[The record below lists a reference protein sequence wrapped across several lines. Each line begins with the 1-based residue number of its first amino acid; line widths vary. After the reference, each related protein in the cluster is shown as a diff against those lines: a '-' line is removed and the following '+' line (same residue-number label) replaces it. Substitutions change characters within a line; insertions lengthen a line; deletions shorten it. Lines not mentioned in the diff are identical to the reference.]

1 MTDMDRRRSALR
13 GRPEG
18 RRRPARRIDARWWG
32 LAMLIAVLSAGPV
45 RAQDEVANFNTPIL
59 MVETGGHHARVR
71 SLVWQDDRT
80 LLSGGEDKVV
90 KVWDFHEAPRL
101 ARSIRPMIWR
111 GIVGSIYA
119 MAVSPRPDAQ
129 GQSFLA
135 VAGFG
140 TETRGGDITVFRIP
154 GLVRTSAGEVV
165 ARMFPPPDGQ
175 PQATGHQ
182 GVVTCLAFDPT
193 GKILASGSADRTIIL
208 WDVPGFQPRPVV
220 LSGHTG
226 GIRAIA
232 FSPDGS
238 RLASGG
244 ADGSLRTWDVARGVQ
259 VDVRPAAQPVGNPI
273 NSLAY
278 SPDGETIVA
287 GREAPGR
294 LNVYQAA
301 NLAVALPP
309 LPMENTQGPVECL
322 AFHRDAAGRTRLA
335 VSIKSDNKE
344 VPDPIGMMCDVEIRN
359 MPGGG
364 LDIRRQVNGLVYAL
378 AFSPDGRRLAY
389 AGGTSQAIQLA
400 DPAAPQR
407 PPTEIRG
414 AGSTPFD
421 VRFSADGKVVGFTR
435 EAFLPANP
443 PAIYEG
449 FDLERR
455 EPANRPRNELTGGA
469 IEQFQGWTLR
479 RAVGSPLAIEA
490 FTADGQLRRFTINQA
505 QERQA
510 WSWTFIPGMAGHPRT
525 TVAIGTETSVAIF
538 NLDTGK
544 RTRVYSG
551 HSSPVVSLAASP
563 DGRWLASSSLDQTI
577 LLYPLD
583 GCDERAPLGVEFQP
597 QGPGDPWKVASVEPR
612 SFAAAM
618 GMRPDD
624 VIVLVG
630 VASAAGGE
638 EYFYDDERIKDKRDK
653 DKRIKDFFDTL
664 PDREPYLVKIGFRVR
679 RTISIPIVGPVP
691 VDLVLPTTRRHSPAM
706 ALFQGTDR
714 EWVLWTPQGYYD
726 TSIEGDARFL
736 GWHIN
741 PPFRT
746 SLPTDFVPVG
756 TFAEAMNRR
765 DILDRLWRTGVL
777 DAAANPPVPAP
788 VGVPVAE
795 VRPPAVVA
803 VEDQPPRIA
812 FAPVGGD
819 ALLPAPGLVWEVAQ
833 PNVQVELRLSATG
846 ASPISRRR
854 IILDERVLPLNP
866 NLAPAPAFNERV
878 PLAGLVPK
886 RPVRLAVE
894 AANAAGGLRTET
906 IDIVY
911 VPPAA
916 PPAPPPNPP
925 RLHVMAI
932 GSDRFASGLP
942 AVEFAVEDAREL
954 ARWLAEHLTSADG
967 DRVAAERP
975 RILVGEDAST
985 RSIAG
990 ACDHLRKLVD
1000 KKQVNE
1006 HDIVTIVIASHL
1018 LATPQGVAIAAADTV
1033 AGDPTR
1039 PAFPAANFAE
1049 VLGQLADYGCRV
1061 VVFLDGVHKLDE
1073 PSKSEIKS
1081 FVRDLQRKRG
1091 VITFIASKEGPSYAD
1106 RFKGHGV
1113 FAQGVM
1119 QVFEGAD
1126 LAGARKDRAEPVT
1139 LDQFRTSLK
1148 NEVSNLSGR
1157 KQQAEC
1163 YLPTRVNERTLFAR
1177 PKN

>member
-1 MTDMDRRRSALR
+1 MTDMHRRRSALR

-18 RRRPARRIDARWWG
+18 RRRPARRIEAWWWG
-32 LAMLIAVLSAGPV
+32 LAILIAVLSAGPV
-45 RAQDEVANFNTPIL
+45 RAQDEVANFKMPIL

-111 GIVGSIYA
+111 GIVGSIFA
-119 MAVSPRPDAQ
+119 MAVSPQPDAQ

-140 TETRGGDITVFRIP
+140 TEIRGGDITVFRVP

-175 PQATGHQ
+175 PQAIGHQ
-182 GVVTCLAFDPT
+182 NVVTCLAFAPN
-193 GKILASGSADRTIIL
+193 GKILASGSADKTIIL

-220 LSGHTG
+220 LSGHAG
-226 GIRAIA
+226 GIRTIA

-244 ADGSLRTWDVARGVQ
+244 ADGSLRVWDVARGVQ
-259 VDVRPAAQPVGNPI
+259 VDVRPATNPI

-278 SPDGETIVA
+278 SPDGETIVV

-301 NLAVALPP
+301 NLAVAFPP

-335 VSIKSDNKE
+335 VSIKSDNKQ
-344 VPDPIGMMCDVEIRN
+344 VPDPIGMTCDVEIRD
-359 MPGGG
+359 MPGGQVLPG
-364 LDIRRQVNGLVYAL
+364 NRRQVNGLVYAL
-378 AFSPDGRRLAY
+378 AFSPNGRWLAY
-389 AGGTSQAIQLA
+389 AGGTSQAIQLV

-421 VRFSADGKVVGFTR
+421 VRFSADGKVIGFTR
-435 EAFLPANP
+435 EVLRPANP
-443 PAIYEG
+443 PATYEG

-479 RAVGSPLAIEA
+479 RAIDSPLAIEA
-490 FTADGQLRRFTINQA
+490 FTADGQLRRYTINQA

-510 WSWTFIPGMAGHPRT
+510 WSWTFIPDAPSHKGI
-525 TVAIGTETSVAIF
+525 TVAIGTEASVAIF
-538 NLDTGK
+538 NLETGK

-551 HSSPVVSLAASP
+551 HSSPVVSLAPSP

-577 LLYPLD
+577 LLYPLE
-583 GCDERAPLGVEFQP
+583 GCDDIARLGVDFRP
-597 QGPGDPWKVASVEPR
+597 RGPGDPWKVASVEPR

-618 GMRPDD
+618 GMRSDD
-624 VIVLVG
+624 VLVQVD
-630 VASAAGGE
+630 VASASGRE
-638 EYFYDDERIKDKRDK
+638 EHYDNDKQIDV
-653 DKRIKDFFDTL
+653 FFNTL
-664 PDREPYLVKIGFRVR
+664 PDREPFLVKMRFQVR
-679 RTISIPIVGPVP
+679 RTISIPIVGPIT
-691 VDLVLPTTRRHSPAM
+691 VDLMLPTTRRHSPAM
-706 ALFQGTDR
+706 ALFLGTDR

-746 SLPTDFVPVG
+746 PLPTDFVPVG

-777 DAAANPPVPAP
+777 DAAANPPAPAQ

-833 PNVQVELRLSATG
+833 PNARVELRLSATG

-866 NLAPAPAFNERV
+866 NLIPAPAFTEVV

-894 AANAAGGLRTET
+894 AANAAGGLRAET

-916 PPAPPPNPP
+916 PPNPP

-975 RILVGEDAST
+975 RILVGEEAST

-1033 AGDPTR
+1033 AGNPPR
-1039 PAFPAANFAE
+1039 PAFPAANLGE

-1073 PSKSEIKS
+1073 PSKSEIKL

-1106 RFKGHGV
+1106 QVKAHGV

-1177 PKN
+1177 PKK